1 MKEAN
6 HAFAPPIEGAGTV
19 PREVARYL
27 DGTDQLTKTHGCCC
41 QKTAAAVALQCPF
54 FTGAVVRRLR
64 LLI

>member
-41 QKTAAAVALQCPF
+41 QKIDAAVALIN
-54 FTGAVVRRLR
+54 VRSSRG
-64 LLI
+64 LLLGDSGC